1 MRSEMPYE
9 VSYGIP
15 IRYKSYLNMSQIRRL
30 ASVETSS

>member
-1 MRSEMPYE
+1 MPYE